1 MIAVYIILGLCAL
14 VAGLFLFCIAPR
26 RHRDTAPFSYTMF
39 AHRGLHTKDSDA
51 PENSLAAFLRAKE
64 AGFGVEFDIQFTA
77 DRQIVVFHDKDLSRM
92 CGVDKRVD
100 ALTYDELKSLALQ
113 GGNEHIPLLTDV
125 LGVLRNTPVVCEIK
139 SYGAN
144 SDTTL
149 CAAAAPILDQYKGP
163 LCIES
168 FNPFMVRWFRE
179 HRPHVIRGILST
191 CYDDVKEVSR
201 VQGLAL
207 GALLTNVLTR
217 PDFIAYDY
225 RYRHKMPFNLCRAL
239 FKPMTVA
246 WTITDEVQEG
256 SALRI
261 FDTCIFEQYLPN
273 FTHLVEEEKS

>member
-1 MIAVYIILGLCAL
+1 
-14 VAGLFLFCIAPR
+14 
-26 RHRDTAPFSYTMF
+26 
-39 AHRGLHTKDSDA
+39 
-51 PENSLAAFLRAKE
+51 
-64 AGFGVEFDIQFTA
+64 
-77 DRQIVVFHDKDLSRM
+77 M
-92 CGVDKRVD
+92 CGVNKRVD
-100 ALTYDELKSLALQ
+100 ALTYDELKSLTLQ
-113 GGNEHIPLLTDV
+113 SGSEHIPLLSDV
-125 LGVLRNTPVVCEIK
+125 LNALHNTPVICEIK

-149 CAAAAPILDQYKGP
+149 CDAAAPLLDQYKGP

-168 FNPFMVRWFRE
+168 FNPFMVQWFRK

-225 RYRHKMPFNLCRAL
+225 RYRHTLPLHLCRTL

-246 WTITDEVQEG
+246 WTITDKEQEAT
-256 SALRI
+256 ALKS
-261 FDTCIFEQYLPN
+261 FDTCIFEQYIPN
-273 FTHLVEEEKS
+273 TSRLVEEEKS